1 MFKFNYYIKL
11 GSEEININIDT
22 NTKDESKTSKKSNKR
37 VKDLNNSESGG
48 GGCSYAKNNSN
59 TIKTIKKSATIS
71 QAQRKIITCNF
82 MQKPQ
87 LKKQL
92 VDSKKIAQLVW

>member
-1 MFKFNYYIKL
+1 VFKLNYCTKL
-11 GSEEININIDT
+11 ESEEINI
-22 NTKDESKTSKKSNKR
+22 KSKTSKKSNKR
-37 VKDLNNSESGG
+37 VKDHTNTESGG

-59 TIKTIKKSATIS
+59 SIKNNTKSATIT

-92 VDSKKIAQLVW
+92 VDSRKIAQLVW